1 MIAMMVDPAGHLTPA
16 QVADPVAKSGEVVI
30 QVEAAAVNRADL
42 MQRSGT
48 YPSPPGWPDYPGLE
62 VAGTVIETSG
72 CSIRKAGD
80 KVCALLG
87 GGGYAEKVAVPEIMT
102 LPVPAGFSMA
112 EAAAVPE
119 VFSTAY
125 LNFVMEANVR
135 DGETVFIQ
143 AGASGLG
150 IASVQLLKTLFDV
163 KIITTVGS
171 EEKAE
176 FVRKLGADIVVNRH
190 TDDLGKVLD
199 EHPAD
204 IALDC
209 VAGASLGKNLS
220 KMNPWGRWIVIA
232 SLAGNTSEIDLNV
245 LFRKRLRLIGSTL
258 RSRTDEVK
266 SQILR
271 SLQQNLWRHF
281 ESGTLRP
288 VIYRQMPLTQADQAL
303 EILAKNQNTGKIVL
317 INQV

>member
-1 MIAMMVDPAGHLTPA
+1 MLAMTVGTNGHLIPS
-16 QVADPVAKSGEVVI
+16 QVEVPVPKAGEVI
-30 QVEAAAVNRADL
+30 ILVEAAAVNRADL
-42 MQRSGT
+42 MQRSGN
-48 YPSPPGWPDYPGLE
+48 YPSPPGWPEYPGLE
-62 VAGTVIETSG
+62 VAGTVIEAAEG
-72 CSIRKAGD
+72 CNRKVGD

-87 GGGYAEKVAVPEIMT
+87 GGGYAEKVAVPSIMT

-125 LNFVMEANVR
+125 LNFVKEAGIKK
-135 DGETVFIQ
+135 GETVFIQ

-150 IASVQLLKTLFDV
+150 IASIQLLKTLFGS

-176 FVRKLGADIVVNRH
+176 FVRSLGADIVVNRH

-199 EHPAD
+199 EHPVD

-209 VAGASLGKNLS
+209 VAGAELGKNLA

-232 SLAGNTSEIDLNV
+232 SLAGNFSEIDLNT

-266 SQILR
+266 AEILNA
-271 SLQQNLWRHF
+271 LQRELYPHF
-281 ESGTLRP
+281 EAGTVRP
-288 VIYRQMPLTQADQAL
+288 VIYRTLPLTQADDAL
-303 EILAKNQNTGKIVL
+303 EILAKNRNTGKIVL
-317 INQV
+317 TT